1 VSIGRGKEYVPLE
14 RESFEGCEL
23 VIYDSKVE
31 NNYYV
36 HAETHQA
43 IEPRRNSIIFFPSF
57 QMHEVLPI
65 SCPTKAFADS
75 RFTING
81 WIRQLLTK
89 TPL

>member
-1 VSIGRGKEYVPLE
+1 VPLE